1 MSENGKTP
9 LCARIKGHLMR
20 IFETMFGHGQWK
32 AWLLLP
38 VCLLICLGIYYGA
51 KGISTLRLQS
61 TQRAAERME
70 AETREG
76 LGSFYFNT
84 LSGREQYIYDALDKA
99 LSVCS
104 PETALISFVPTA
116 SEFQNAAKAVFCDR
130 PQYVGVLL
138 EETEMQT
145 SRYSARISF
154 TYAEDVKERQAA
166 LATLSRELLLSI
178 SADNAYDRALALHD
192 ALVQRAVYHDE
203 KARMT
208 AGQTDAYDALAGNAC
223 DGYAYAAAY
232 AYLCREAD
240 IGAEI
245 VLGTANGGAHAWN
258 ALYLDDGIGYVDVM
272 WNDTPTKDSILPFH
286 GYFML
291 SLEEIT
297 LDHTFADASL
307 FRGGESASYYEHYG
321 LALPDDEARA
331 KEALTALLTRAA
343 EEKASAIELLLPE
356 IYADE
361 AVFKEVLREALTT
374 VSETEGLPKIR
385 TVNRIYHASDSTL
398 ARTVQLFYEE

>member
-1 MSENGKTP
+1 MSDNGKAP
-9 LCARIKGHLMR
+9 LSARIKGHLMR

-38 VCLLICLGIYYGA
+38 VCLLICLGLYYGA

-61 TQRAAERME
+61 AQRAAERME
-70 AETREG
+70 AEVREG
-76 LGSFYFNT
+76 SGSFYFNT
-84 LSGREQYIYDALDKA
+84 LSGREQHIYDTLDKA

-104 PETALISFVPTA
+104 PATALISFVPTA

-130 PQYVGVLL
+130 PQYVGVLF

-145 SRYSARISF
+145 SRYSARISL
-154 TYAEDVKERQAA
+154 TYTEDVKERQAA
-166 LATLSRELLLSI
+166 LATFAKELLSTLPI
-178 SADNAYDRALALHD
+178 DNAYDRALALHD
-192 ALVQRAVYHDE
+192 ALVKRAVYHDE
-203 KARMT
+203 NARMT
-208 AGQTDAYDALAGNAC
+208 AGRTDAYDALAGNAC

-245 VLGTANGGAHAWN
+245 VLGTANGGEHAWN
-258 ALYLDDGIGYVDVM
+258 ALYLDEGIGYVDVM
-272 WNDTPTKDSILPFH
+272 WNDTPIKDTILPFH

-291 SLEEIT
+291 SIEEISK
-297 LDHTFADASL
+297 DHTFANASL
-307 FRGGESASYYEHYG
+307 FQNGESANYYEHYG
-321 LALPDDEARA
+321 FALPDDEARA
-331 KEALTALLTRAA
+331 TEALTALLTRAA
-343 EEKASAIELLLPE
+343 EKNASAVELLLPE

-361 AVFKEVLREALTT
+361 AVFKEVLHEALAT
-374 VSETEGLPKIR
+374 VSEIEGLPKLR